1 MNRSYSKIRH
11 IQESNQRLELR
22 YLLKEQKITS
32 ADQIDLKYIYSL
44 INTSPNKDKYALKI
58 FEFER
63 ADCTDKLIAWLKWL
77 YNERH
82 IKIDKENE
90 DTAIQA
96 GVYQNKCFVNDA
108 EATEM
113 AQYIF
118 KTFEETEL
126 VHIKPNP
133 ELEKKVEE
141 TNPKTEE
148 NPKVT
153 NPNPEEIPAVTNPE
167 VEKVESANPI
177 GNAPRPRVNDT
188 LEVFASGTENRKL
201 GYVKIIKIQENTLM
215 GTVSFDVETIEGFDV
230 RFGSVLR
237 RALGIALN
245 RSVGGNKEFSKTN
258 FTVEFSCKKGKKMPI
273 KGFMEAVYIPSI
285 YNFYMNAICDVK
297 PGTAHGGFRGNFDIK
312 TGKFVE
318 DPKARAKSQQ
328 DLQQYMGGDW
338 YYWANKQK
346 NGPIK
351 QNQIIN
357 LIQNGTLNINS
368 MLWSSNGLANK
379 QGTSTLSGND
389 NGWVKAGAIDV
400 FKSEFA
406 SSPQTL
412 QFGSGGPSS
421 GPSGGP
427 KGL

>member
-11 IQESNQRLELR
+11 IQEVNQRLELR
-22 YLLKEQKITS
+22 YLLKEEKITS

-44 INTSPNKDKYALKI
+44 INTSPNKDKYTLKLT
-58 FEFER
+58 
-63 ADCTDKLIAWLKWL
+63 DLQSKGCTDRLINWLKWL
-77 YNERH
+77 YKERH
-82 IKIDKENE
+82 TKIDKNYEN
-90 DTAIQA
+90 TAIQA
-96 GVYQNKCFVNDA
+96 GIYQHTCFSDDS
-108 EATEM
+108 EATEL

-118 KTFEETEL
+118 KTFEDTEL

-141 TNPKTEE
+141 PEKK
-148 NPKVT
+148 PAVT
-153 NPNPEEIPAVTNPE
+153 NPELEKKPAVTNPE
-167 VEKVESANPI
+167 VEKKVESPNPI

-188 LEVFASGTENRKL
+188 IEVFASGTENRKL

-297 PGTAHGGFRGNFDIK
+297 PGTAHGGFRGNYDIK
-312 TGKFVE
+312 KGFVA

-412 QFGSGGPSS
+412 QSGSGGPSS